1 MAPQVLK
8 DALADA
14 RETAREAILHGFD
27 ERFAELETR
36 IAGRFRESR
45 RQLAGRLNQA
55 VRRLRQFDNEARWR
69 QALVDSA
76 SGFCGRAVFF
86 EVVGRNLADA
96 PAFAAAVKSRD
107 PVVCMRS
114 RGELSEEVVN
124 ALGES
129 PDRKCHLFP
138 IATRERVVAILYADS
153 DTGSVETEAL
163 ELLAAVAGS
172 VLQAQSQ
179 GPAGLVRIAPRK
191 SSALDLKARRFARTR
206 VAELRLQH
214 PAEVKIGRA
223 NSDLYASLRQEID
236 ADREAYRRDFF
247 SHLPIVDYYH
257 LELVRTLAHDNPEL
271 LGEDYPGP
279 LAR

>member
-27 ERFAELETR
+27 DRFAELETR
-36 IAGRFRESR
+36 IAGRFQESR
-45 RQLAGRLNQA
+45 RELAGRLNQA
-55 VRRLRQFDNEARWR
+55 VRRLRQFDNAARWS

-76 SGFCGRAVFF
+76 GAFCGRAVFF
-86 EVVGRNLADA
+86 DLAGRNLADA
-96 PAFAAAVKSRD
+96 PAFAAAVESRD
-107 PVVCMRS
+107 PVVCMRT
-114 RGELSEEVVN
+114 RGELSEEFTKL
-124 ALGES
+124 LGES

-138 IATRERVVAILYADS
+138 IATHERVVAILYADS
-153 DTGSVETEAL
+153 DTGAVETEAL

-172 VLQAQSQ
+172 VLQTKS
-179 GPAGLVRIAPRK
+179 GEPAELVRITPSK
-191 SSALDLKARRFARTR
+191 PSALDLKARRFARTR
-206 VAELRLQH
+206 VAELRLH
-214 PAEVKIGRA
+214 RASDVKIGRA
-223 NSDLYASLRQEID
+223 NCDLYASLREEID
-236 ADREAYRRDFF
+236 AGREAFQSDFF
-247 SHLPIVDYYH
+247 SRLPIVDYYH